1 MPTIT
6 SPLRYPGSKRRLAK
20 YIDEMIHANNLQPDL
35 FVEVFAG
42 GASVSLQLLANKTVQ
57 QIGLIEKDPL
67 VAAFWKVV
75 FSKNDVNWLI
85 SQIEEIEITLEKW
98 QAFKNTVPDDQ
109 RMRALAC
116 LYLNRTSFSGI
127 LAPSSGPLGGYEQQ
141 SDYPIDCRFPRE
153 TLIKRIQQA
162 NALRDKV
169 AFVWQVDWA
178 AGLKRI
184 AQKQQV
190 GKLPLDALFYFDPPF
205 FAKAEK
211 LYSYYF
217 TNGDHTKLRDAIVS
231 LNQNWVLSYDYCD
244 RVEELYTDNAPTH
257 IEMLYSAAQ
266 NGGQR
271 EAKEV
276 ILTNLD
282 QLPLN
287 KKLWRTADEKGNG
300 RSPSN
305 SPTNHQ

>member
-1 MPTIT
+1 MPAII
-6 SPLRYPGSKRRLAK
+6 SPLRYPGSKRRLAQ
-20 YIDEMIHANNLQPDL
+20 YIDEMIYANNLQPDL

-42 GASVSLQLLANKTVQ
+42 GASLSLQLLDSGTVQ
-57 QIGLIEKDPL
+57 QVGLIEKDPL

-98 QAFKNTVPDDQ
+98 QEFKNTVPDSL

-127 LAPSSGPLGGYEQQ
+127 LAPSSGPLGGYEQK
-141 SDYPIDCRFPRE
+141 SDYPIDCRFPKE
-153 TLIKRIQQA
+153 TLIERVQQA
-162 NALRDKV
+162 SALREKV
-169 AFVWQVDWA
+169 VFIWQVDWST
-178 AGLKRI
+178 GLKRI
-184 AQKQQV
+184 AQKQGV
-190 GKLPLDALFYFDPPF
+190 GKLPQNVLFYFDPPF
-205 FAKAEK
+205 FNKAEK
-211 LYSYYF
+211 LYNYYF
-217 TNGDHTKLRDAIVS
+217 TNGDHAKLRDAIVT
-231 LNQNWVLSYDYCD
+231 LDHDWILSYDYCD
-244 RVEELYTDNAPTH
+244 QVEELYTNNAPTH

-287 KKLWRTADEKGNG
+287 KKLWRAAEKNGNG
-300 RSPSN
+300 RSTNKSSSN
-305 SPTNHQ
+305 PT